1 MWENKLAVLPKNASN
16 HKNQQ
21 ILSVQQK
28 MQVVLLTLSRKGII
42 ALPPRKIFRNNSIR
56 NKVTSQ

>member
-42 ALPPRKIFRNNSIR
+42 IVDPKNET
-56 NKVTSQ
+56 VC